1 MVYLQI
7 CLVLLKNKRMKI
19 FIFKPSNEL
28 AGKIEVMGEDGVGA
42 AVKSFVES
50 SSGIPNFSYVEAF
63 GKTWTITCQQ
73 PFQLELGRLIKPST
87 VSPVV
92 PVVQRTL
99 AQEIND
105 LLAFAFII
113 FYIGTKMLFAVA
125 VLFLIYDCFTWL
137 RTGAWDPSETK
148 MLLEVA
154 PDFAEWIR
162 SPQSWIG
169 LHSVCLIIL
178 KLPWAILTPLFPG
191 ICGFI
196 CMSKALKS
204 GISVRA

>member
-1 MVYLQI
+1 MNMLSHI
-7 CLVLLKNKRMKI
+7 KNKGVKI
-19 FIFKPSNEL
+19 FIFTPSNEF
-28 AGKIEVMGEDGVGA
+28 AGKIDVMGEDDVGA
-42 AVKSFVES
+42 AVKSFVER

-92 PVVQRTL
+92 PVVQKPL

-105 LLAFAFII
+105 LLAFAAII

-148 MLLEVA
+148 MLLGAA

-169 LHSVCLIIL
+169 LHSVVLIIL

-196 CMSKALKS
+196 CMSKFKS
-204 GISVRA
+204 GILVRA